1 MNKKELRSYVLSLRE
16 GLTEDEIKSKSLIIA
31 DRLLSLSFYFKAA
44 VIMAYMDYKKEVRT
58 LTVIERAMKDGKRV
72 VLPLTKPD
80 THELILVEV
89 RDLNRDI
96 ATGFKGIKEPVYEN
110 KRIVAPGDVDLILV
124 PGVVFDER
132 GYRIGY
138 GGGYYDRFLNKT
150 CATKIGLAFELQ
162 IHPVPEDVH
171 DVRVDYVV
179 TEKRLLNAISLAQF
193 EKTALYWIYSR
204 KGDG

>member
-179 TEKRLLNAISLAQF
+179 TEKRTIECN
-193 EKTALYWIYSR
+193 
-204 KGDG
+204 

>member
-1 MNKKELRSYVLSLRE
+1 MTNRNTGEGNHMNKKELRSYVLSLRE

-179 TEKRLLNAISLAQF
+179 TEKRTIECN
-193 EKTALYWIYSR
+193 
-204 KGDG
+204 